1 MGSASALGTGDLM
14 FDGGTL
20 RYGAGITAD
29 VSGRI
34 SAASK
39 ENIKVDTNGNNVTW
53 ASVDRYKGFA
63 MEKSGDGTLNLGAAV
78 YTNALTV
85 NGGTVSIASGEV
97 QTRFSAGISVSA
109 GEFPVLPDLSTA
121 GFGKQRQYRY

>member
-1 MGSASALGTGDLM
+1 M
-14 FDGGTL
+14 
-20 RYGAGITAD
+20 
-29 VSGRI
+29 
-34 SAASK
+34 
-39 ENIKVDTNGNNVTW
+39 DTNGNDVTW

-85 NGGTVSIASGEV
+85 NGGIVSIASGEV

-109 GEFPVLPDLSTA
+109 GVPWPLPALSTA
-121 GFGKQRQYRY
+121 LLRETAPVSLLTV